1 MTARGPNPKCSHV
14 GSDGRRQGKKTCRK
28 LRPKTEPD
36 RTLPSAVNFA
46 VLHNTVANDRHTS
59 PTLRSSHLEVLGI
72 RTGSEVI

>member
-1 MTARGPNPKCSHV
+1 VKPTYRHRSIDAIDP
-14 GSDGRRQGKKTCRK
+14 
-28 LRPKTEPD
+28 
-36 RTLPSAVNFA
+36 TLPSAVNFA